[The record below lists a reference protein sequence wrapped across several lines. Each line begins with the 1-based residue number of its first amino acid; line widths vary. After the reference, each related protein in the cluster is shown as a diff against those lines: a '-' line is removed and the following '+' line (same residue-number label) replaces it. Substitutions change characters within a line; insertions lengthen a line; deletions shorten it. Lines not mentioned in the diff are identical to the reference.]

1 MLEDAGLHHTWL
13 KKEETANMSNMK
25 ADEMYILKAVSIK
38 LADGIVFINTLQYH
52 TEKGDRS
59 KSRYRWLGRVCRVDD
74 VNAKIAELR
83 TDAQRLEPWK
93 WPNDPSWDGKIYYS
107 DSDNLHQANWLRLKL
122 MKTVDWDTGLK
133 ILNGWDKKS
142 GDYNLSKKY
151 DTESYTTEAGE
162 LVDITDKDALA
173 KLVGQNVW
181 KEQVKKVKVLDAKV
195 PAA

>member
-1 MLEDAGLHHTWL
+1 MLSSIIHDRN
-13 KKEETANMSNMK
+13 KEKEYDMSNMK

-38 LADGIVFINTLQYH
+38 LADGVVFINTLQYH

-59 KSRYRWLGRVCRVDD
+59 KSRYRWLGRICRVDD

-83 TDAQRLEPWK
+83 TDAYRLGPWK
-93 WPNDPSWDGKIYYS
+93 WPNDPSWDGKIYYT

-122 MKTVDWDTGLK
+122 MKTVDWETGVK

-142 GDYNLSKKY
+142 GEYNLNKKY

-162 LVDITDKDALA
+162 LVDITDRDALV

>member
-1 MLEDAGLHHTWL
+1 
-13 KKEETANMSNMK
+13 MSNMK

-59 KSRYRWLGRVCRVDD
+59 KSRYRWLGRICRVDD
-74 VNAKIAELR
+74 VNAKIAALR

-93 WPNDPSWDGKIYYS
+93 WPNDPSWDGKIYYT

-122 MKTVDWDTGLK
+122 MKTVDWETGVK
-133 ILNGWDKKS
+133 SLNGWDKKS
-142 GDYNLSKKY
+142 GDYNLNKKY

-162 LVDITDKDALA
+162 LVDITDKDALV

-195 PAA
+195 PVA

>member
-1 MLEDAGLHHTWL
+1 
-13 KKEETANMSNMK
+13 MSNMK
-25 ADEMYILKAVSIK
+25 AEVMYILKAVSIK

-59 KSRYRWLGRVCRVDD
+59 KSRYRWLGRICRVDD

-93 WPNDPSWDGKIYYS
+93 WPNDPSWDGKIYYT

-122 MKTVDWDTGLK
+122 MKTVDWETGVK

-142 GDYNLSKKY
+142 GDYNLNKKY
-151 DTESYTTEAGE
+151 DTESYATEAGE
-162 LVDITDKDALA
+162 LVDITDKDALV

-195 PAA
+195 PVA